1 MFFLVFFQNTVTS
14 LFAFVVEGFTE
25 ETLVSAVARFV
36 FVLLPDLYTLLL
48 ALEPCCVCG
57 RKTFTNPKSDVVS
70 YPP

>member
-1 MFFLVFFQNTVTS
+1 M
-14 LFAFVVEGFTE
+14 FAFVVEGFIE

-36 FVLLPDLYTLLL
+36 FVLLPDLHTLLL

-70 YPP
+70 LRMHPH